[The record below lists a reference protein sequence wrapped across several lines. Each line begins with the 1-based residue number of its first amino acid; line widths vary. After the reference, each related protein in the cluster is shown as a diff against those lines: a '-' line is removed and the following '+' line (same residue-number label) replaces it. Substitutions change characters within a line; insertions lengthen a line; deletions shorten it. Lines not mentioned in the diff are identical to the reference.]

1 MLFGDETCP
10 RAIAGATNAKPGKLS
25 LNCCKIKS
33 SHPGTQRK
41 GYWMENDAHKI
52 IYIYIHNHIVVSC
65 NVWNMIHPAEGLPLF
80 AIIDI
85 NAWSSPRDSEN
96 VCLAYSQMLGVALED
111 SWRADMIR
119 LQYNTHVQ
127 YHQRLF
133 CAFSSSNWLK
143 LSKHAF
149 RGVREERSSYSQP
162 GIDANNTSFP
172 CKHALHSTLLYLV
185 DSCCIYI
192 TLKIRDSRLHRR
204 VCIYSRHIH
213 VLSPEPQK
221 VPTLFV
227 SYMDIVSVHF
237 LWISWGHT
245 FLNPWT
251 SMYIQICICKYA
263 LFRSI

>member
-1 MLFGDETCP
+1 
-10 RAIAGATNAKPGKLS
+10 
-25 LNCCKIKS
+25 
-33 SHPGTQRK
+33 
-41 GYWMENDAHKI
+41 
-52 IYIYIHNHIVVSC
+52 
-65 NVWNMIHPAEGLPLF
+65 
-80 AIIDI
+80 
-85 NAWSSPRDSEN
+85 
-96 VCLAYSQMLGVALED
+96 MLGVALED

-127 YHQRLF
+127 YHQRLV

-149 RGVREERSSYSQP
+149 RGVREEQSSYSQP
-162 GIDANNTSFP
+162 EIDANNTSFP

-192 TLKIRDSRLHRR
+192 TPKIQDSRLHRR
-204 VCIYSRHIH
+204 VGSIYSRHIH

-221 VPTLFV
+221 V

-237 LWISWGHT
+237 LWISRGHF

-251 SMYIQICICKYA
+251 SIYIQIWIYKYA